1 MNLMQMSLSAAAMI
15 LAIIVLR
22 ALTIEKLP
30 KKTFVVLWWV
40 VLLRLVVPFS
50 IPSALSI
57 YSLLPMPTAPL
68 STAPLQMTPVQ
79 TVSEWT
85 EQATQTEQSD
95 LLLPEQPT
103 VLPEQTEQPVVLPE
117 QGVQQEITTE
127 QPNTLPPVQSEQIPP
142 DSSAIEAAQP
152 NLSLRQLLGSLWMT
166 GSGIMAVVFAVSYLR
181 SIREFRMSLPVE
193 NRFLLEWQGEHSR
206 RKIEVRQFD
215 RIHTPLTYGILR
227 PVILLPKEALDQD
240 EDTLRFILTH
250 EYVHIR
256 RFDCVTKLLMAAALC
271 LHWCNPLVWAMY
283 LLFNRDL
290 ELSCDETVLRL
301 LGRSRRSDYAL
312 TLIAMEENRSNFGL
326 LYSGFSRNAIEERI
340 RAIMKTRKAS
350 VLTVAAA
357 VVLVV
362 VITVVFA
369 TSAGI
374 KEDTSSLDETA
385 DDTIS
390 QNILDPALYTD
401 YEPYGLQLDTDN
413 NKLYYQGQVVRC
425 FDDQW
430 PGDNQNT
437 MGIGYCDPTGIVDV
451 RAERTDSKLTGLV
464 QASAEE
470 FAARKLSDPMA
481 EGESEEPVIKNADGV
496 YVSLDLEEYKQYE
509 PYGLS
514 YQKEQNVF
522 TYEGEL
528 VRYFYDKEAGNSFTN
543 FYTGKVD
550 LEAVRDSQGK
560 LTGLE
565 HSSQEEYDRRT
576 KEIAQMN
583 DSVTATEEADS
594 VAAGALTASE
604 QGESSADALAAY
616 ADNGLRYDEQNDRW
630 LYQNRPVRALIDRQN
645 DLCFFDYSGAINL
658 LACRKTDGSFYKWS
672 VLSDDETLGL
682 IDTSPAEYAREQS
695 MQRIHYV
702 GIWESQPP
710 YRSYTGFGLT
720 TEEDGKLWYEGE
732 PVRYFVDGYTVE
744 THGPIDDPIYYKTS
758 TSVGKMWASGCA
770 VLYEY
775 YDPEGTADLYTVLAD
790 DVHTIESIERYDP
803 QIISKWT
810 FRRSVRSVKKPNVG
824 AFEALE
830 LQTVAEQYAAQG
842 LSYNYKDNRLYFN
855 GQLVRCWMVPE
866 EGMSGAGGELLYYLN
881 DCGVVDI
888 RTVLSA
894 DTNGN
899 RTEQLQAFD
908 AGDTV
913 ELAQT
918 ITPDSGT
925 ITSQNLVEARAKKYS
940 KLRKLLEPLEE
951 YGVTYRSGDM
961 MTVGTGEVFYQ
972 QKPVKVLVDTLGET
986 SWCYASNLVD
996 GTVSLQIVRD
1006 PKTNQITGVEQF
1018 DNEQAMALFEQQS
1031 NAVLIPSY
1039 QSPVL
1044 TSATQQEGANQ
1055 LSRLYYGAPG
1065 DRVTAAVG
1073 GRVISAGWQA
1083 GRGNQVQ
1090 ILDDSGVTWVYS
1102 HLQSVTAVAGSVV
1115 ETGDQLGTVGNTGW
1129 ASGYYLELEMWYAG
1143 QPVDLNQ
1150 QL

>member
-40 VLLRLVVPFS
+40 VLLRLMVPFS

-68 STAPLQMTPVQ
+68 STAPQQMTPVQ

-85 EQATQTEQSD
+85 EQAMQTEQSD
-95 LLLPEQPT
+95 FLLPEQPT
-103 VLPEQTEQPVVLPE
+103 VLPEQTEQPPVLPE
-117 QGVQQEITTE
+117 QSVQQEITTE
-127 QPNTLPPVQSEQIPP
+127 QPDTLPPVQSEQIQP
-142 DSSAIEAAQP
+142 DSNAIEAAQP

-206 RKIEVRQFD
+206 RKTEVRQFD

-290 ELSCDETVLRL
+290 ELSCDETVLGL

-374 KEDTSSLDETA
+374 KEDTSSLDEKA

-451 RAERTDSKLTGLV
+451 RAERTD
-464 QASAEE
+464 
-470 FAARKLSDPMA
+470 
-481 EGESEEPVIKNADGV
+481 
-496 YVSLDLEEYKQYE
+496 
-509 PYGLS
+509 
-514 YQKEQNVF
+514 
-522 TYEGEL
+522 
-528 VRYFYDKEAGNSFTN
+528 
-543 FYTGKVD
+543 
-550 LEAVRDSQGK
+550 GK

-583 DSVTATEEADS
+583 DSVSATEEADS

-630 LYQNRPVRALIDRQN
+630 LYQNRSVRALIDRQN
-645 DLCFFDYSGAINL
+645 DLCYFNYSGAINL

-682 IDTSPAEYAREQS
+682 IGTSPAEYAREQS

-702 GIWESQPP
+702 GTWKSQPP
-710 YRSYTGFGLT
+710 YCSYTGFGLT
-720 TEEDGKLWYEGE
+720 TDEDGKLWYEGE

-758 TSVGKMWASGCA
+758 ASVGKMWASGCV

-866 EGMSGAGGELLYYLN
+866 EGMSGTGGELLYYLN

-899 RTEQLQAFD
+899 RTEQLQVFD

-940 KLRKLLEPLEE
+940 KLRKLFEPLEE

-961 MTVGTGEVFYQ
+961 MTVGVGEVFYQ
-972 QKPVKVLVDTLGET
+972 SQPVKVLVDTLGET
-986 SWCYASNLVD
+986 NWCYASNLVD

-1044 TSATQQEGANQ
+1044 TSVTQQEGANQ

-1073 GRVISAGWQA
+1073 GRVMSAGWQA

-1143 QPVDLNQ
+1143 QPVNLNQ

>member
-40 VLLRLVVPFS
+40 VLLRLMVPFS

-85 EQATQTEQSD
+85 ERATQTEQSD
-95 LLLPEQPT
+95 FLLPEQPT

-127 QPNTLPPVQSEQIPP
+127 QPDTLPPVQSEQIPP
-142 DSSAIEAAQP
+142 DSNAIEAAQP

-166 GSGIMAVVFAVSYLR
+166 GSGVMAVVFAVSYLR

-271 LHWCNPLVWAMY
+271 LHWYNPLVWAMY

-290 ELSCDETVLRL
+290 ELSCDETVLGL

-401 YEPYGLQLDTDN
+401 YEPYGLRLDTDN
-413 NKLYYQGQVVRC
+413 NKLYYQGQMVRC

-430 PGDNQNT
+430 PDDNQNT

-451 RAERTDSKLTGLV
+451 RAERTD
-464 QASAEE
+464 
-470 FAARKLSDPMA
+470 
-481 EGESEEPVIKNADGV
+481 
-496 YVSLDLEEYKQYE
+496 
-509 PYGLS
+509 
-514 YQKEQNVF
+514 
-522 TYEGEL
+522 
-528 VRYFYDKEAGNSFTN
+528 
-543 FYTGKVD
+543 
-550 LEAVRDSQGK
+550 GK

-583 DSVTATEEADS
+583 DSVSATEEADS

-645 DLCFFDYSGAINL
+645 DLCYFNYSGAINL

-672 VLSDDETLGL
+672 VLSDDETLSL
-682 IDTSPAEYAREQS
+682 IGTSPAEYAREQS

-702 GIWESQPP
+702 GIWESKPP

-720 TEEDGKLWYEGE
+720 TDEDGKLWYEGE

-758 TSVGKMWASGCA
+758 TSVGKMWASGCV

-866 EGMSGAGGELLYYLN
+866 EGMSGTGGELLYYLN

-940 KLRKLLEPLEE
+940 KLRKLFEPLEE

-972 QKPVKVLVDTLGET
+972 SQPVKVLVDTLGET

-1044 TSATQQEGANQ
+1044 TSVTQQEGANQ

-1143 QPVDLNQ
+1143 QPVNLNQ